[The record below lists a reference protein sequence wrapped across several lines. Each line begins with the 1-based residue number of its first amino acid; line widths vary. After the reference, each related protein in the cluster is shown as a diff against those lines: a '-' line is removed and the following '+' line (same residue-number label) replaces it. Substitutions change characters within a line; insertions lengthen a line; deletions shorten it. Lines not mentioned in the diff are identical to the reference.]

1 MAWMKI
7 GKFAA
12 LSLALAFAACGD
24 DSGSGSSNPE
34 QTSESDSVV
43 IENKTI
49 SGVSQKGPF
58 VIGSSVTVQEL
69 DEESLAQSGL
79 GFGANFL

>member
-43 IENKTI
+43 IER
-49 SGVSQKGPF
+49 F
-58 VIGSSVTVQEL
+58 SVVKY
-69 DEESLAQSGL
+69 
-79 GFGANFL
+79 